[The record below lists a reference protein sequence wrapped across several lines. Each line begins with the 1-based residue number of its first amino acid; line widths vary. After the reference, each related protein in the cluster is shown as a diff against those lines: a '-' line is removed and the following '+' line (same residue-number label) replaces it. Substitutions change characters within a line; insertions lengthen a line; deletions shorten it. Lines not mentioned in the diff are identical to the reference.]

1 MKPPLPPRRNAET
14 LKRETLGHQSF
25 HLKGRNTKPC
35 RECGIN
41 SRQKTVTTIKKWYP

>member
-25 HLKGRNTKPC
+25 HLKGRDTKPC
-35 RECGIN
+35 RDCN
-41 SRQKTVTTIKKWYP
+41 PKSYSLTVLQLKNDTP

>member
-25 HLKGRNTKPC
+25 HLKGRDTKQKKKPLFIIL
-35 RECGIN
+35 IN
-41 SRQKTVTTIKKWYP
+41 N